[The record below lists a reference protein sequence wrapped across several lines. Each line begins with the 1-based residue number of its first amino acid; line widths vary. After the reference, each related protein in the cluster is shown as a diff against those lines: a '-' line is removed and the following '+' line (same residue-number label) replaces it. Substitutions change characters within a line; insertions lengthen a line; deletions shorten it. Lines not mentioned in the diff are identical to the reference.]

1 MDLAVVS
8 ESMQHIATILFFC
21 AVMHTFL
28 SAKFNQIAARF
39 PEGSKLENAFHFLGE
54 VEVVFGLWAALLV
67 LIWMAKFGTASATAY
82 LETVNYTE
90 AMFVFVVMT
99 MAATKPIMDLARAGL
114 GMVARMLPLSDQ
126 LSLYVSLMI
135 AGPMLGSLIT
145 EPAAM
150 TVTALILNESF
161 MRHSRSAKFKYSS
174 LGLLFV
180 NVSIGGVLTHF
191 AAPPVL
197 MVSKVWGWDTP
208 FMLENYGWRAAAAVC
223 VSSILTA
230 WYFRKEIDLIKMG
243 DQREQNETP
252 FWVSLVHVL
261 FMIVVVMFSHH
272 PVIFVPSLLFFI
284 GWCTIS
290 QEHQSELKLK
300 ESLMVG
306 FFLGG
311 LVTLGKLQNWWL
323 QPLIA
328 GASDIQLFWGATAL
342 TAVTDNAAITYLGTL
357 VDGLSDSAK
366 YFLVAGAVTGG
377 GLTVIANA
385 PNPAGYGI
393 LKGSFGASGVHPA
406 KLLLA
411 ALPYT
416 LVAAAFFSI

>member
-1 MDLAVVS
+1 LDLGLAS
-8 ESMQHIATILFFC
+8 ESMQQIATILFFC
-21 AVMHTFL
+21 AAMHTFL
-28 SAKFNQIAARF
+28 SAKFNQIATRF
-39 PEGSKLENAFHFLGE
+39 PDGSKLENLFHFLGE
-54 VEVVFGLWAALLV
+54 VEVVFGLWAAAFV
-67 LIWMAKFGTASATAY
+67 VVWMAKFGSASATSY
-82 LETVNYTE
+82 LESVNYVE
-90 AMFVFVVMT
+90 AMFVFVIMT

-114 GMVARMLPLSDQ
+114 NIVARMLPLSDQ
-126 LSLYVSLMI
+126 VSLYVSLMI
-135 AGPMLGSLIT
+135 VGPLLGSLIT

-150 TVTALILNESF
+150 TVSALILNEAF
-161 MRHSRSAKFKYSS
+161 MKHSRSSKFKYAS

-197 MVSKVWGWDTP
+197 MVSGVWGWDTP
-208 FMLENYGWRAAAAVC
+208 FMLEHFGWHSVLAV
-223 VSSILTA
+223 VVNAIGTA
-230 WYFRKEIDLIKMG
+230 MMFRKEIDGIRLQDARAKS
-243 DQREQNETP
+243 ETP

-272 PVIFVPSLLFFI
+272 PVIFIPALLFFI
-284 GWCTIS
+284 GWCAIS
-290 QEHQSELKLK
+290 HEHQTELKLK
-300 ESLMVG
+300 EGLLVG

-311 LVTLGKLQNWWL
+311 LVTLGKLQSWWI

-328 GASDIQLFWGATAL
+328 SATDWQLYWGATAL

-357 VDGLSDSAK
+357 VDGMSDTAK

-393 LKGSFGASGVHPA
+393 LKGSFGANGVHPA
-406 KLLLA
+406 KLFMA

-416 LVAAAFFSI
+416 LIAAAFFSI